1 MVALGLRENGSRIKV
16 DSVVIVVSTE
26 VITMVE
32 LGLRQR
38 VLKDLKVG
46 GTTAMQALILVGEA
60 GGNIKPC

>member
-16 DSVVIVVSTE
+16 DSVAIVVSTE
-26 VITMVE
+26 VITMVA
-32 LGLRQR
+32 LGLRHR
-38 VLKDLKVG
+38 VVIDLQVG

>member
-60 GGNIKPC
+60 GDNIKPC

>member
-16 DSVVIVVSTE
+16 ESVVIVVSTE

-32 LGLRQR
+32 LGLRHR
-38 VLKDLKVG
+38 VVIDLQVG